1 MYRPYII
8 NKSQI
13 PYCGIT
19 IIRRVRKIVQTSVS
33 ARGEN
38 DLKRHGVLIFA
49 TRGRDSTHLFQRVSE
64 GSGIGSPH
72 WTAILESSCKMTLT
86 GRRKRPRKPRGSYRE
101 LTVEWMPRLVAVF
114 LLRGRRWTQWK
125 VSEASSQ
132 CNPSA
137 RPTWSWLRL
146 INGLVR
152 WPCGR
157 TCRSAITCELH

>member
-1 MYRPYII
+1 M
-8 NKSQI
+8 
-13 PYCGIT
+13 
-19 IIRRVRKIVQTSVS
+19 IRRVRKIVQTSVS
-33 ARGEN
+33 SRWEK

-101 LTVEWMPRLVAVF
+101 LTVDWMPRLVAVF
-114 LLRGRRWTQWK
+114 FFLRGRPWTQWK

-132 CNPSA
+132 CNLSA
-137 RPTWSWLRL
+137 RPTGSWLRL
-146 INGLVR
+146 INGFAL
-152 WPCGR
+152 WPCGRTSR
-157 TCRSAITCELH
+157 TCRSAITCELC